1 MNVQGRDC
9 TLVALTSHR
18 EMSIPYTE
26 ETIRENV
33 TLLEENP
40 SIEGYGRCKAIKT
53 SGGAVG
59 CVVTSLTISAAP
71 LLLYLAFGEIRL
83 SAHVSET
90 RAIYGHCIDL
100 VPMDDTGPFGLMQD
114 RGGKQVTGNSEQ
126 VTGNYERKYYAAC
139 RVASFELRILRNE
152 AIKIKLDI
160 TSEKAPVQYPIQEQF
175 KNESGERFRGE
186 NVIYRVNDRP
196 HKNIYGVT
204 LVVKKENGTKTEIWI
219 RRVLEK
225 DTDLPETIDKLSI
238 TALLLRDCY
247 EERHFGKFRLTLR
260 RLVLA
265 HDETSVECD
274 DSVIGPL
281 RYFVNGDVT
290 AEAFSAGGEDI
301 A

>member
-90 RAIYGHCIDL
+90 RAIYKHCIDL

-114 RGGKQVTGNSEQ
+114 RGAEK
-126 VTGNYERKYYAAC
+126 KYYTAC
-139 RVASFELRILRNE
+139 RVKSFELRILRDTH
-152 AIKIKLDI
+152 IKLKLDI
-160 TSEKAPVQYPIQEQF
+160 ESEKTPVQYPIQEQF

-219 RRVLEK
+219 RRILEK

-247 EERHFGKFRLTLR
+247 EERHFGKLRITLR

-290 AEAFSAGGEDI
+290 AEVFSAGGEDI